1 MYDSYFKYGPY
12 LWYEEYM
19 NAPSRQAP
27 ESSRERRRRETR
39 TALLQSAYEKFCDV
53 GFGAASLEAIA
64 ADAGFTKGAVY
75 GNFSSKEELFLV
87 LAEERAE
94 SLPDEWR
101 HIEPESVGRDK
112 VGRAIGSW
120 LADVIRKRRGWF
132 LANAE
137 FSIVAARDPELAA
150 RRLAALRHTHRE
162 LGCVL
167 LRFCGPATADP
178 TALGVLAMTLID
190 GVIINA
196 ALDPDLDVA
205 SVVATGLQRML
216 PDVPSES

>member
-1 MYDSYFKYGPY
+1 MYDRYFTYGPY
-12 LWYEEYM
+12 PWYEQYM
-19 NAPSRQAP
+19 NASSRQAP

-39 TALLQSAYEKFCDV
+39 VALLHSAYEKFCDV

-87 LAEERAE
+87 LAEQRAE
-94 SLPDEWR
+94 SLPGEWR
-101 HIEPESVGRDK
+101 HIEPERMGRDE

-120 LADVIRKRRGWF
+120 LAGAIRQRRGWF
-132 LANAE
+132 LANVE
-137 FSIVAARDPELAA
+137 FSIVAARDPELAV
-150 RRLAALRHTHRE
+150 RRLAALRRAHRE
-162 LGCVL
+162 LGGLL
-167 LRFCGPATADP
+167 LRFCGPTTADP

-196 ALDPDLDVA
+196 ALDPDLDTATVI
-205 SVVATGLQRML
+205 ATGLQRLL
-216 PDVPSES
+216 PDGPSDS

>member
-1 MYDSYFKYGPY
+1 
-12 LWYEEYM
+12 M

-27 ESSRERRRRETR
+27 ASSRERRRRETR
-39 TALLQSAYEKFCDV
+39 AALLQSAYEKFCDV
-53 GFGAASLEAIA
+53 GYAAASLEAIA
-64 ADAGFTKGAVY
+64 ADAGFTKGALY
-75 GNFSSKEELFLV
+75 GNFSSKEDLFLV

-94 SLPDEWR
+94 SLPGEWR
-101 HIEPESVGRDK
+101 HIEPEGLGRDE

-120 LADVIRKRRGWF
+120 VADVIRRRRGWF

-150 RRLAALRHTHRE
+150 RRLAALRRTHRE
-162 LGCVL
+162 LGDVL
-167 LRFCGPATADP
+167 LRFHRPATADP
-178 TALGVLAMTLID
+178 AALGVLAMSLID

-216 PDVPSES
+216 PDGPAES